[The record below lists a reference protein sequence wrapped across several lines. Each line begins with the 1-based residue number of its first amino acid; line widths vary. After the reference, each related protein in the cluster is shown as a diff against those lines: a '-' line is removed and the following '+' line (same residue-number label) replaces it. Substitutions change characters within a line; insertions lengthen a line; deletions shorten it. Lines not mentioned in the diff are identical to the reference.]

1 MHGHCLIYPKDSPC
15 VGCAV
20 AVACSMC
27 VLLQGQYEMDV
38 NTFCERSVDVMGEES
53 DHIHAQA
60 LTDAV
65 EVRKQGGTDMQQYI
79 VPRMLPLQYYGL
91 LA

>member
-1 MHGHCLIYPKDSPC
+1 MLC
-15 VGCAV
+15 
-20 AVACSMC
+20 
-27 VLLQGQYEMDV
+27 LQGQYEMDL

-65 EVRKQGGTDMQQYI
+65 QVRPQGQ
-79 VPRMLPLQYYGL
+79 R
-91 LA
+91 